1 MGGHTWDDCFCCDSF
16 LVLQLYKD
24 VWTVKQEITVKSF
37 EKCEIITAIY
47 HTEDSVLF
55 LKK

>member
-1 MGGHTWDDCFCCDSF
+1 MDGHTWHDCFCCDSF
-16 LVLQLYKD
+16 WVLQLYKE
-24 VWTVKQEITVKSF
+24 VWTVKQEINVKSF
-37 EKCEIITAIY
+37 DKCGIRTAIY